1 MTKKPKKMLVANLF
15 YKRDGKKK
23 LKNRLLCSLPS
34 PKWHRELLMAKY
46 QLHMPLVA
54 FTKTDIMITIT

>member
-1 MTKKPKKMLVANLF
+1 M
-15 YKRDGKKK
+15 GKKIK
-23 LKNRLLCSLPS
+23 INHLLCFLPS
-34 PKWHRELLMAKY
+34 PKWYRELLMAKY